1 MLLFSANLSTLF
13 TELPFRERFRAA
25 KEAGFRF
32 VEVQFPYDVPAEE
45 LAALLKENG
54 LNPVLFNLPAGDWAG
69 GDRGIA
75 ADPGRVEEFRA
86 GVAEAARY
94 ASIVRVPFVNCLAGR
109 IQPAFSED
117 EHRRTLLANLA
128 FAADIML
135 PLKVCVSVENVN
147 HLDVPDFYL
156 HRTDLVFE
164 MIDEVNRSNV
174 RMQYDI
180 YHAQRSEGELVNT
193 LRRRLDYIGHIQIA
207 DNPGRGRPG
216 SGEIHF
222 PFVFKELE
230 KLGYQG
236 CVGLEYLPGSDTVA
250 SLGWIND
257 FGYSLS

>member
-1 MLLFSANLSTLF
+1 
-13 TELPFRERFRAA
+13 
-25 KEAGFRF
+25 
-32 VEVQFPYDVPAEE
+32 
-45 LAALLKENG
+45 
-54 LNPVLFNLPAGDWAG
+54 
-69 GDRGIA
+69 
-75 ADPGRVEEFRA
+75 
-86 GVAEAARY
+86 
-94 ASIVRVPFVNCLAGR
+94 
-109 IQPAFSED
+109 
-117 EHRRTLLANLA
+117 
-128 FAADIML
+128 
-135 PLKVCVSVENVN
+135 
-147 HLDVPDFYL
+147 
-156 HRTDLVFE
+156 

-236 CVGLEYLPGSDTVA
+236 CIGLEYLPGSDTAA